1 MSRSCPG
8 RRPPADVRRRPPV
21 YDVDFRPGRPD
32 LDLFPRE
39 TWLRSVRRALDTA
52 PSQRLGYL
60 DGRGMPELRGALADY
75 LNRVRGTAA
84 DADSIVVCSGFA
96 QGLKL
101 VAQVLRD
108 RGARRI
114 AIEDP
119 TQPENRVDLRA
130 IGLEVVEIPVDG
142 SGMRVEL
149 LDGARVQAAV
159 LTAAHQYPTGGVLPA
174 DRRATLID
182 WAERRRGLVIEDD
195 YDAEFRYDRE
205 PIGAMQ
211 GLSPDRVV
219 YAGSASKILA
229 PGLRLGWI
237 VVPAELADEVAA
249 AKKAADLGS
258 PAIDQL
264 AFADFLA
271 HGELDRHLR
280 RLRPIYRAR
289 RDVLLAALGRHLPEL
304 RPVGAS
310 AGLHLLAWLPPDLDE
325 TEIIEA
331 AGRSG
336 IRLQGVGR
344 RRPAAFASA
353 REERV
358 GGLIFGYGT
367 LGERALEPGGRA
379 AGRRDRARARRRGRP
394 GRHRQPDGGAPNR
407 AGSSSAGISGSRP
420 RIRSAAS
427 RAEAGPV
434 EIPHDPCP
442 AHTTSPR
449 RPATRPMSG
458 RPSALCG
465 RAHAR
470 VPRIGASATPGTNV
484 LARRRIGST
493 QAAGS
498 GSRARNVDPTEA
510 IPASGTRLKSARSGS
525 ASCASVPMA
534 APISASSR
542 TWVGPAGQLQL
553 DDDAPA
559 FADRPPRAG
568 RVDEGGRPWPGRDE
582 DRVGRDRPA
591 VDDDPGRPCRR
602 GRRAWP
608 RGPGGWSPRA
618 VRRGSHRH
626 RSKRPAGPG
635 SRSRPGRPTAP
646 ARAPARAARGSAP
659 LTTSRG
665 SSGNASASARSTPR
679 TACSSFDA
687 YSSPTGSSPN
697 RKPRSSADR
706 SR

>member
-1 MSRSCPG
+1 MARMRTSSALELLVPLDRDGPEPLHRQLEQGIREAVRSGRLSAGTVLPSTRALAVQLAISRGIVVEAYEQLGAEGYLATTPGGVTRVAIMSRP
-8 RRPPADVRRRPPV
+8 PPARTRPAPATV
-21 YDVDFRPGRPD
+21 FDVDFRPGRPD

-84 DADSIVVCSGFA
+84 DAESIVVCSGFA

-119 TQPENRVDLRA
+119 TQPESREDLRS
-130 IGLEVVEIPVDG
+130 IGLEVVHIPVDAL
-142 SGMRVEL
+142 GMRVEE

-159 LTAAHQYPTGGVLPA
+159 LTAAHQYPTGGVLPPA
-174 DRRATLID
+174 RRAALMA
-182 WAERRRGLVIEDD
+182 WAERRDGLVIEDD

-237 VVPAELADEVAA
+237 VVPAELADRVAA

-289 RDVLLAALGRHLPEL
+289 RDVLLAALGRYLPEL

-325 TEIIEA
+325 IEIIEA

-344 RRPAAFASA
+344 RRAGAFAA
-353 REERV
+353 AGEEWP

-367 LGERALEPGGRA
+367 LGEQALEPAVERLA
-379 AGRRDRARARRRGRP
+379 AVIEHVRDEAGTSARA
-394 GRHRQPDGGAPNR
+394 
-407 AGSSSAGISGSRP
+407 
-420 RIRSAAS
+420 
-427 RAEAGPV
+427 
-434 EIPHDPCP
+434 
-442 AHTTSPR
+442 T
-449 RPATRPMSG
+449 
-458 RPSALCG
+458 PSA
-465 RAHAR
+465 
-470 VPRIGASATPGTNV
+470 
-484 LARRRIGST
+484 
-493 QAAGS
+493 
-498 GSRARNVDPTEA
+498 
-510 IPASGTRLKSARSGS
+510 
-525 ASCASVPMA
+525 
-534 APISASSR
+534 
-542 TWVGPAGQLQL
+542 
-553 DDDAPA
+553 
-559 FADRPPRAG
+559 
-568 RVDEGGRPWPGRDE
+568 
-582 DRVGRDRPA
+582 
-591 VDDDPGRPCRR
+591 
-602 GRRAWP
+602 
-608 RGPGGWSPRA
+608 
-618 VRRGSHRH
+618 
-626 RSKRPAGPG
+626 
-635 SRSRPGRPTAP
+635 
-646 ARAPARAARGSAP
+646 
-659 LTTSRG
+659 
-665 SSGNASASARSTPR
+665 
-679 TACSSFDA
+679 
-687 YSSPTGSSPN
+687 
-697 RKPRSSADR
+697 
-706 SR
+706 